1 VRDNKFKILVIG
13 ILLCVIYWPTFLWM
27 NERFQWSGSYYS
39 HGFIVPFIVAFL
51 MWRKREVFNDSV
63 KPTAAGLIIL
73 IISLF
78 IHIISYAWKI
88 YFISGFSIIF
98 ALAGLIVYLFGF
110 RVLKELWFPLCFL
123 IFMIPLP
130 ILIIDNISFKLKIF
144 VAQIATYVIN
154 VLGIQAERKGSE
166 VILQNTSL
174 MIGSPCSGLRSL
186 ISLTAL
192 GSLYAYLVNL
202 TNTRKMILFVSSIPL
217 ALLSNIIRVV
227 LLLWVARGWGSETAT
242 GWFHDFSGLLVF
254 VFAFLGLKIVENI
267 LSWKKQTQ
275 NT

>member
-1 VRDNKFKILVIG
+1 MKDNKVKLLIIG
-13 ILLCVIYWPTFLWM
+13 ILLCIIYWPTFLWM
-27 NERFQWSGSYYS
+27 KERFEWAGSYYS

-51 MWRKREVFNDSV
+51 VWKKKEVFIGSV
-63 KPTAAGLIIL
+63 KPADAGLTML

-78 IHIISYAWKI
+78 IHVISYAWKI
-88 YFISGFSIIF
+88 YFISGFSMIF
-98 ALAGLIVYLFGF
+98 TLAGLIVYLFGF
-110 RVLKELWFPLCFL
+110 RALKELWFPLSFL

-130 ILIIDNISFKLKIF
+130 ILVIDNVSFKLKIF
-144 VAQIATYVIN
+144 VAQVATHIIN
-154 VLGIQAERKGSE
+154 LLGIQAERQGSE

-202 TNTRKMILFVSSIPL
+202 TNTRKMILFISSIPL

-227 LLLWVARGWGSETAT
+227 LLLWVARGWGSEAAT

-254 VFAFLGLKIVENI
+254 VFAFLGLKITDNI
-267 LSWKKQTQ
+267 LSWKTETQ